1 MSILQDETKIL
12 EEINRSTDL
21 KNLDDLR
28 VALIGKKGTITTA
41 MKALGQAT
49 PEDRKT
55 HGHALNQLKN
65 LVTKSLND
73 KKEIIE
79 DQILSEN
86 LKDDFID
93 ISLEADPQKTG
104 YLHPITQTIEEIIAI
119 FGSMGFEVKEGTHIE
134 EDFYNFDAL
143 NIPSTHPARQDHDTF
158 YVPDYDGKKRVL
170 RTHTSPVQIRSMLE
184 NGAPLQIIAPGR
196 TYRADHDQTHT
207 PMFHQVEGLMIGK
220 DITMGHLKG
229 CLTEFLRRFFEQ
241 EDLPIRLRPSYFP
254 FTEPSAEI
262 DIGCRRTKDSLDI
275 GHGEDW
281 LEILGCGMVHPNV
294 LHHGQID
301 PNHYQGFAFGMGI
314 ERIAMLKY
322 GIPDLRTFF
331 ENDRRWVQHYGFL
344 PKIGI

>member
-1 MSILQDETKIL
+1 MSILQNETEIL
-12 EEINRSTDL
+12 EKIRDTEDL
-21 KNLDDLR
+21 KNLEDLR
-28 VALIGKKGTITTA
+28 VTLIGKKGRLTAA

-49 PEDRKT
+49 PEERKS
-55 HGHALNQLKN
+55 HGQALNQLKN
-65 LVTKSLND
+65 IITQSLND
-73 KKEIIE
+73 KKDALE
-79 DQILSEN
+79 DRLLSN
-86 LKDDFID
+86 KLKDDFID
-93 ISLEADPQKTG
+93 ISLDADPQKMG
-104 YLHPITQTIEEIIAI
+104 YLHPITQTIEEIITI
-119 FGSMGFEVKEGTHIE
+119 FGHMGFQVKEGPHIE

-158 YVPDYDGKKRVL
+158 YVPDHEGGKRVL

-184 NGAPLQIIAPGR
+184 EGAPLQIIAPGR

-229 CLTEFLRRFFEQ
+229 CLTEFLRLFFGQ
-241 EDLPIRLRPSYFP
+241 DDLPIRLRPSYFP

-262 DIGCRRTKDSLDI
+262 DIGCKRTKDSIDI

-281 LEILGCGMVHPNV
+281 LEILGCGMVHPKV
-294 LHHGQID
+294 LRHGNID
-301 PNHYQGFAFGMGI
+301 PEQYQGFAFGMGV

-331 ENDRRWVQHYGFL
+331 ENDRRWIQHYGFL